1 MSFSIQDPS
10 RRLWLRLAAGTVTL
24 AVAAALLVAAAPAA
38 APAATPPACCPC
50 ADEAAYAAD
59 MYNAFAQRMGTNP
72 GNRLWKQAKEI
83 LIECMDSAAR

>member
-1 MSFSIQDPS
+1 MSFLNPEPR
-10 RRLWLRLAAGTVTL
+10 RRLWLRLAVGTVIL
-24 AVAAALLVAAAPAA
+24 ATAAALLVAAAPAA
-38 APAATPPACCPC
+38 APPACCPC

-83 LIECMDSAAR
+83 LIECMDSAPR